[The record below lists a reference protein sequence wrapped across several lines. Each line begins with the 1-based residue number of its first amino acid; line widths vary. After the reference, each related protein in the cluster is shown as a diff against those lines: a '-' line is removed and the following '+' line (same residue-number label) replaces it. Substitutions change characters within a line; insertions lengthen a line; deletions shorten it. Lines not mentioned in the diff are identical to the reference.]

1 MEFNEIVE
9 HEVQLRH
16 VETIKIN
23 AEKKKE
29 YVENTLSIRA
39 STKGEVI
46 DNKTGYSSL
55 YVIVEN
61 DGYILE
67 VNKRGKFQFSNKEIK
82 NSLIRKYYLSK
93 KNHVRRR

>member
-61 DGYILE
+61 ERLYIRSKQ
-67 VNKRGKFQFSNKEIK
+67 KRKISVF
-82 NSLIRKYYLSK
+82 
-93 KNHVRRR
+93 

>member
-39 STKGEVI
+39 STKVQLI
-46 DNKTGYSSL
+46 N
-55 YVIVEN
+55 
-61 DGYILE
+61 
-67 VNKRGKFQFSNKEIK
+67 VNS
-82 NSLIRKYYLSK
+82 
-93 KNHVRRR
+93 